1 MPNNQFIN
9 LEELSVT
16 TQALLSK
23 INEQSNLKVNK
34 HNVSAEYS
42 EGTKIAEIED
52 VEIYAPI
59 QEIDT
64 SNLATQDNLENL
76 YNSISYDYMK
86 IGRDYVTAG
95 QKTGTT
101 RGECATIEGL
111 NNIGFG
117 QYSHVEGYKNAAT
130 GNYAHAEGYQTK
142 ASGIYSHAEG
152 ESTEASNYYTH
163 AEGQLTKASGLGA
176 HAEGMSTTAS
186 GDYSHT
192 EGQNTIASATGAHAE
207 GRSSKATG
215 SYAHAEGYTTTA
227 SGAYSHAEGSST
239 TADGQSAHSEGNLT
253 RALGMYSHAEGLYTI
268 AQRQS
273 QHVFGEYNIL
283 DASGTTASRGT
294 YVEIVGRGT
303 SPTSR
308 ANARTLDWSG
318 NEVLAGKLT
327 IGTAPTANMDVTTK
341 QYVDGAISTAIGNVN
356 SFNVNIVSGDLPT
369 TNIDTHTIYF
379 KSNSTTGSNVY
390 DEYMY
395 INDNWE
401 LIGSTAIDLTPYALS
416 ANLAT
421 VATSGDYDDLL
432 DAPAAELDVNVEN
445 MLDNFNLDYTSNS
458 INLNAAGVIC
468 KEITITDSGIVS
480 QSLNAGCIYHFTG
493 DLTELT
499 ITLNSTAGL
508 AYYNFDFTTGSNV
521 PVINLPNTVI
531 MQDDYTISAN
541 KHYEISIL
549 NNYGA
554 VAIWTN

>member
-176 HAEGMSTTAS
+176 HAEGMS
-186 GDYSHT
+186 
-192 EGQNTIASATGAHAE
+192 
-207 GRSSKATG
+207 
-215 SYAHAEGYTTTA
+215 TTA

>member
-9 LEELSVT
+9 LEELSIT

-34 HNVSAEYS
+34 HNVSAEYT

-64 SNLATQDNLENL
+64 SNFVTEDDLSAVAYTGDFNSLNNIPSLATVAHTGDYNNLSNKPDT
-76 YNSISYDYMK
+76 STFMVK
-86 IGRDYVTAG
+86 GQDYVTAG
-95 QKTGTT
+95 RKSGT
-101 RGECATIEGL
+101 
-111 NNIGFG
+111 
-117 QYSHVEGYKNAAT
+117 VEGNFST
-130 GNYAHAEGYQTK
+130 AEGYNNT
-142 ASGIYSHAEG
+142 ASGQYSHAEG
-152 ESTEASNYYTH
+152 YNN
-163 AEGQLTKASGLGA
+163 
-176 HAEGMSTTAS
+176 TAS
-186 GDYSHT
+186 G
-192 EGQNTIASATGAHAE
+192 Q
-207 GRSSKATG
+207 
-215 SYAHAEGYTTTA
+215 
-227 SGAYSHAEGSST
+227 YSHAEGYYT
-239 TADGQSAHSEGNLT
+239 TA
-253 RALGMYSHAEGLYTI
+253 
-268 AQRQS
+268 QRRS

-283 DASGTTASRGT
+283 DTTGTTTSKGK
-294 YVEIVGRGT
+294 YIEIVGKGT
-303 SPTSR
+303 STSAR
-308 ANARTLDWSG
+308 SNARTLDWNG